1 MLEGTVEMEWE
12 AELALPCPVRTPL
25 ERAFEEARE
34 QGVLPPVRVLLEGH
48 ANKGEKADRDL
59 AKARPEEL
67 PWLFLTPGVGW
78 LYGRESR
85 ERLMD
90 SGAFADV
97 SGWGPG
103 DGPVAALRDPLGHAM
118 VLGTNLTVL
127 VVDDARAAGRK
138 RLEAWEDLRDPS
150 WARGLAL
157 RGNGKT
163 FCETTLLTLAS
174 RFGMEA
180 MDGFRQAVGGFGHP
194 AQMVKGMSKP
204 TEATPAAATLPLFFA
219 RLIPKREGLR
229 IVWPRE
235 GAIASP
241 VTLFVRNG
249 APAQVR
255 ELAKWLCG
263 SRIAEL
269 GAGVGL
275 PTCRPDHPWN
285 IPEGEN
291 LLWIG
296 WDAIRGQDLSGRLA
310 VLQALFE
317 GAGT

>member
-1 MLEGTVEMEWE
+1 MLEAVVAEWE

-34 QGVLPPVRVLLEGH
+34 QGLLPPVRVLLEGH

-59 AKARPEEL
+59 AKALPEEL

-90 SGAFADV
+90 SGAFADI
-97 SGWGPG
+97 SGWEDGTGP
-103 DGPVAALRDPLGHAM
+103 ASQLRDPLGHAM

-127 VVDDARAAGRK
+127 VVDDLRAAGRK
-138 RLEAWEDLRDPS
+138 RLESWEDLLDPS
-150 WARGLAL
+150 WEKGLAM

-174 RFGMEA
+174 RFGMER
-180 MDGFRQAVGGFGHP
+180 MEGFRRAVGGFGHP
-194 AQMVKGMSKP
+194 AQMVKMMSKP
-204 TEATPAAATLPLFFA
+204 TEGTPVAATLPLFFA
-219 RLIPKREGLR
+219 RLIPKREGIR

-241 VTLFVRNG
+241 VTLFVRKG
-249 APAQVR
+249 APENVL
-255 ELAKWLCG
+255 ELARWLCG
-263 SRIAEL
+263 PAVAEI

-275 PTCRPDHPWN
+275 PTCRPQHEWS
-285 IPEGEN
+285 IPEGRD

-296 WDAIRGQDLSGRLA
+296 WEAIRGQDLTARLA
-310 VLQALFE
+310 ALQVQFSQ
-317 GAGT
+317 G

>member
-1 MLEGTVEMEWE
+1 MEWE
-12 AELALPCPVRTPL
+12 AELALPCPVCTPL
-25 ERAFEEARE
+25 ERAFEEARDL
-34 QGVLPPVRVLLEGH
+34 GLLPPVRVLLEGH

-59 AKARPEEL
+59 AKAYPEEL

-78 LYGRESR
+78 LYGRASR

-90 SGAFADV
+90 SGSFADV

-103 DGPVAALRDPLGHAM
+103 NGAVATLRDPMGHAM
-118 VLGTNLTVL
+118 VLGCNLTVL
-127 VVDDARAAGRK
+127 VVDDTRAQGRK
-138 RLEAWEDLRDPS
+138 PLHAWEDLCDPS
-150 WARGLAL
+150 WEKGLAL
-157 RGNGKT
+157 RGNGRT

-174 RFGMEA
+174 RFGMESMA
-180 MDGFRQAVGGFGHP
+180 DFKRAVGGFGHP
-194 AQMVKGMSKP
+194 AQMVKAMSKP
-204 TEATPAAATLPLFFA
+204 TASTPAAATLPLFFA

-249 APAQVR
+249 APPQVL

-263 SRIAEL
+263 PQIAEL
-269 GAGVGL
+269 SAGVGL
-275 PTCRPDHPWN
+275 PTCRPDHAWS
-285 IPEGEN
+285 IAEGEN

-296 WDAIRGQDLSGRLA
+296 WDAIRGQDLSAKLA
-310 VLQALFE
+310 VLQAQFE